1 MKLLIV
7 SNMMHHADNGRI
19 IGHGPTVRE
28 INYLA
33 QLFDEV
39 RHIGCLHTDEPSKL
53 ELQYE
58 DARIQLVPLP
68 PAGGAGL
75 RDKLGILKHSWLYFR
90 TIYRELSWADV
101 VHVRT
106 PANIPLIAIVILAFV
121 QYPKTRWIKFAGN
134 WQPEKPDALSYR
146 FQRWWL
152 KKGWHR
158 GYVTVNG
165 EWDNLPP
172 FFRSFVN
179 PCLTDEQIQRGRQVA
194 ASKTLETPVRIIF
207 VGALKS
213 TKGVDRVLEIVKQ
226 LQVMNVS
233 FRLDL
238 IGDSNERSVF
248 EERVSQLEVVNQ
260 VYFHGWLSRDHID
273 AFYEAAHFILLP
285 SKGEGW
291 PKVLSEAMGFGVV
304 PLASKVGSI
313 SYFID
318 GAQAGHTYY
327 LDDIGGYRDQ
337 ILEYLHNPEIWK
349 IASENA
355 VKLAE
360 RFSYS
365 NYLSDVRRMLKIE

>member
-7 SNMMHHADNGRI
+7 SNMMHHTDNGRT

-53 ELQYE
+53 ELPYE
-58 DARIQLVPLP
+58 DIRIQLVPLP
-68 PAGGAGL
+68 PAGGRAL
-75 RDKLGILKHSWLYFR
+75 RDKLGILKHSWRYFR

-121 QYPKTRWIKFAGN
+121 QHPKIRWIKFAGN

-172 FFRSFVN
+172 FFRSFIN
-179 PCLTDEQIQRGRQVA
+179 PCLTDEQIQRGQEVVG
-194 ASKTLETPVRIIF
+194 SKRLEEPVSIVF
-207 VGALKS
+207 VGTLVAS
-213 TKGVDRVLEIVKQ
+213 KGVDIILEIALQ
-226 LQVMNVS
+226 LRSANAS

-238 IGDSNERSVF
+238 IGDGAERMYYQEYTKQSG
-248 EERVSQLEVVNQ
+248 LTDCTC
-260 VYFHGWLSRDHID
+260 FHGWMSRDEID
-273 AFYEAAHFILLP
+273 QFYTDAHFIILP
-285 SKGEGW
+285 SSGEGW
-291 PKVLSEAMGFGVV
+291 PKVLSEAMAFGAV
-304 PLASKVGSI
+304 PLASNVGSI
-313 SYFID
+313 PYFLD
-318 GAQAGHTYY
+318 GARAGHTFCK
-327 LDDIGGYRDQ
+327 DDISAYRDQ
-337 ILEYLHNPEIWK
+337 ILTYIRNPSAWK

-355 VKLAE
+355 AKLAE
-360 RFSYS
+360 RFTYS
-365 NYLSDVRRMLKIE
+365 NYLTDVRRMLNIE